1 MEKGEGAVNA
11 TLLHRLTPGK
21 NVFIRRYWAVTN
33 VEYIHKRT
41 PRLMMKMIVIIWVI
55 SFLVSIAP
63 SCGLKDDGWMERVL
77 EQKICIVS
85 QDLRYQIFATVLAF
99 YVPLIIVL
107 FLYWKIFQA
116 AKSRIRKHSGM
127 PGTASGSSGNSG
139 QKGGVISGKYSTDFP
154 SIPSSSAARCA
165 DLSALVQIYRHSCRF
180 IGTRADLAELVQ
192 IHQHLC

>member
-1 MEKGEGAVNA
+1 MKYIKFKKIND
-11 TLLHRLTPGK
+11 
-21 NVFIRRYWAVTN
+21 FIFIMFNRYWAVTN

-41 PRLMMKMIVIIWVI
+41 PHLMMKMIIAIWSI

-63 SCGLKDDGWMERVL
+63 SLGMKDDDWLERVL
-77 EQKICIVS
+77 EQKVCIVS

-127 PGTASGSSGNSG
+127 QGPASGSSANSAPRY
-139 QKGGVISGKYSTDFP
+139 GGVIAG
-154 SIPSSSAARCA
+154 
-165 DLSALVQIYRHSCRF
+165 L
-180 IGTRADLAELVQ
+180 
-192 IHQHLC
+192 